1 MNEKTLNLYPID
13 YPFETLLSRI
23 DSDDPKLILDPDFQ
37 RAYKWDK
44 EGWERASKFIE
55 SCLMRIPLPSC
66 YFAENDNGKHIV
78 IDGVQRLTTIVK
90 FMKNEFKL
98 EGMSV
103 FKNLNGKY
111 FSELEDFR
119 TDIETTTIRCI
130 VLRKDNPKGLIQE
143 IFSRLNQ
150 GAVQLS
156 HQEIRHAI
164 YPGSFDNL
172 LSELSRNDFIKNF
185 KKNAATDN
193 QYNSREPEELVLRFF
208 ALQDDLGDY
217 DDNLKKLL
225 DDTMIKNQN
234 LPEKY
239 IKKHR
244 ELFLG
249 TLKKCLDVFGDDT
262 FIDTNKKRRKQ
273 STVYYDLIMYCF
285 SKYEYQTLIDN
296 KVNINAAFKFLCNLP
311 HFQKTLSGGLQNKS
325 SIEIRRAMFI
335 KSLSEVFGG

>member
-37 RAYKWDK
+37 REYKWDK

-66 YFAENDNGKHIV
+66 YFAEDDNGKHIV

-103 FKNLNGKY
+103 YKNLEGKY
-111 FSELEDFR
+111 FRDLDDFR

-130 VLRKDNPKGLIQE
+130 ILRKDNPKGLVQE

-164 YPGSFDNL
+164 YPGSFDKL
-172 LSELSRNDFIKNF
+172 LSDLSKIEFIKTF
-185 KKNAATDN
+185 KKGASTDN
-193 QYNSREPEELVLRFF
+193 HYNSREPEELVLRFF

-234 LPEKY
+234 LPEKD
-239 IKKHR
+239 IKRHQ
-244 ELFLG
+244 ELFLE
-249 TLKKCLDVFGDDT
+249 TLKKCLDVFGNDA

-285 SKYEYQTLIDN
+285 SKYDYRILIEN
-296 KVNINAAFKFLCNLP
+296 KVNINTAFKVLCNIP
-311 HFQKTLSGGLQNKS
+311 QFQKTLSGGLQNKS
-325 SIEIRRAMFI
+325 SIEIRRTMFI
-335 KSLSEVFGG
+335 SALTEVFGG